1 MLRSIIEKSETG
13 CRNRTLKES
22 KFIDG
27 EASANS
33 ETGEGSR
40 STRLKEPLWAL
51 SFRCPGIWLA
61 RLYGTWS
68 IKTAGEVLK
77 EAL

>member
-27 EASANS
+27 EASVQGS
-33 ETGEGSR
+33 GRMGELGPATQAIGTPPCSPKHTLP
-40 STRLKEPLWAL
+40 SSINKYNL
-51 SFRCPGIWLA
+51 LA
-61 RLYGTWS
+61 
-68 IKTAGEVLK
+68 
-77 EAL
+77 